1 MRRSLRKQLYI
12 QNRRRTILETEDN
25 SCYSEGL
32 GFLKEGTMA
41 TTTKP
46 LTDNPIV
53 QRILGLIREK
63 GKKEKDLTD
72 YLGISSG
79 SISKWKYDGS
89 VEYLK
94 HIEEICEYFDT
105 TPNYLFFG
113 SDDEDRLLIGE
124 KNMIQMYRSLD
135 DGRKKCVLDMI
146 KYLSDAEKA

>member
-1 MRRSLRKQLYI
+1 MDFS
-12 QNRRRTILETEDN
+12 
-25 SCYSEGL
+25 
-32 GFLKEGTMA
+32 KEGTMA

-46 LTDNPIV
+46 ITDNPIV
-53 QRILGLIREK
+53 QRILGLIKEK
-63 GKKEKDLTD
+63 GKKEKDLTE

-89 VEYLK
+89 IVYLK
-94 HIEEICEYFDT
+94 HIEEICEFLDT

-124 KNMIQMYRSLD
+124 KNMIQMYRRLD
-135 DGRKKCVLDMI
+135 DEKKKCVFDMI

>member
-1 MRRSLRKQLYI
+1 
-12 QNRRRTILETEDN
+12 
-25 SCYSEGL
+25 
-32 GFLKEGTMA
+32 MA

-46 LTDNPIV
+46 ITDNPIV
-53 QRILGLIREK
+53 QRILGLIKEK
-63 GKKEKDLTD
+63 GKKEKDLTE

-89 VEYLK
+89 IVYLK
-94 HIEEICEYFDT
+94 HIEEICEFLDT

-124 KNMIQMYRSLD
+124 KNMIQMYRRLD
-135 DGRKKCVLDMI
+135 DEKKKCVFDMI